1 MCAFML
7 PMDQLSLFRTAVS
20 VTAFKNGHFGTL
32 DSVTVLYYDT
42 RGTFYLSRFIENPD
56 HKSKLNLQS

>member
-32 DSVTVLYYDT
+32 DSVTVLYLFT
-42 RGTFYLSRFIENPD
+42 IQEALLILVGS
-56 HKSKLNLQS
+56 